1 MIGTGIGLSFI
12 GKDMKHLIWIA
23 ALAAGFC
30 MVSCRQ
36 GRDRVEE
43 ALKLAGANRAE
54 LEKVLRHYEGDTLKY
69 RAARFLIENM
79 PHCYGYRQG
88 GELDSI
94 KRVRTYTNS
103 FGQLDVG
110 YIRKWGWFDYRR
122 LPKVYDV
129 EVITADYLIRNI
141 DHAFTVWR
149 KRPWN
154 RSLSFEDFCEYL
166 LPYRIGD
173 EPLEEWRE
181 LYASDFGHLLDSV
194 YTGSDVVEA
203 VNVISRYLLHPVFI
217 YCEDFSLPH
226 IGPRYL
232 FRHRYGT
239 CVDAADIMVYA
250 FRSVGIP
257 CVEDTDARGSHVWIA
272 VRDTTGR
279 DEHLWY
285 INGDMVR
292 GSSDRGGHK
301 RGKVFRQTYGLQRDK
316 LPFYRDSRISL
327 LFRHP
332 YIKDVSA
339 AYYPDTLRAPLPVSD
354 DGFCYL
360 SYYQNLRWW
369 PCAAVRPVKG
379 ETIVPNLESELVYLP
394 QHYTDGT
401 FTPAGYPLW
410 FADGKVRTLQP
421 DTACRKRVR
430 LYRKYPFY
438 PWVKRYLRNMTGS
451 RIEGSL
457 TRDFRHP
464 RLLYAVN
471 DTPTVAS
478 NFVGLP
484 SPVLCRYVRLKA
496 PADKRIELAEL
507 SVYSEGREVEPVSI
521 GGSVGEKG
529 NRDVFSSNMTDG
541 DPLTYFISQEEGGE
555 VVFDLGCAVVVD
567 RIGFMPRND
576 DNFVRP
582 GDQYELLYHAGKE
595 GWKSLFRGMADTT
608 YLEMDVPANALF
620 WLRDLTRGREEH
632 VFFMEGDKQKFPV
645 F

>member
-1 MIGTGIGLSFI
+1 MRVFLKLLLLCSVLSAVSCTP
-12 GKDMKHLIWIA
+12 DRQRLNA
-23 ALAAGFC
+23 ALEAAG
-30 MVSCRQ
+30 
-36 GRDRVEE
+36 D
-43 ALKLAGANRAE
+43 NRAE

-79 PHCYGYRQG
+79 PHCYAYRQG
-88 GELDSI
+88 GTMDSV

-103 FGQLDVG
+103 FGQLEAEH
-110 YIRKWGWFDYRR
+110 IRKWGWFDYRR

-141 DHAFTVWR
+141 DHAFAVWR

-181 LYASDFGHLLDSV
+181 LYASDFSHLLDSV

-226 IGPRYL
+226 IGPGYL

-239 CVDAADIMVYA
+239 CMDAADIMVYA

-257 CVEDTDARGSHVWIA
+257 CVEDTDARGSHIWIA

-285 INGDMVR
+285 INGEMVR

-301 RGKVFRQTYGLQRDK
+301 RGKVFRHTYGLQQDRLK
-316 LPFYRDSRISL
+316 LYREGRTPP
-327 LFRHP
+327 LFSHP
-332 YIKDVSA
+332 YVKDVSA
-339 AYYPDTLRAPLPVSD
+339 EYYPDTLRAPLPASD

-360 SYYQNLRWW
+360 SYYRDRRWW
-369 PCAAVRPVKG
+369 ACVAVRPAKG
-379 ETIVPNLESELVYLP
+379 MAVVPNLESELVYLP

-401 FTPAGYPLW
+401 FVPAGYPLW
-410 FADGKVRTLQP
+410 FAGGKVRTLQP
-421 DTACRKRVR
+421 DTSCRKRVR
-430 LYRKYPFY
+430 LYRKFPYY
-438 PWVKRYLRNMTGS
+438 SWIKRYLQNMTGS
-451 RIEGSL
+451 LIEGSL
-457 TRDFRHP
+457 TPDFRNP
-464 RLLYAVN
+464 RLLHAVS

-478 NFVGLP
+478 NLIGLP

-496 PADKRIELAEL
+496 PSGKRIELAEL
-507 SVYSEGREVEPVSI
+507 AVYSEGQEVKPVSI
-521 GGSVGEKG
+521 GGSEGEKG
-529 NRDVFSSNMTDG
+529 NRNVSPRHLTDS
-541 DPLTYFISQEEGGE
+541 DPLTYFISQETGGE
-555 VVFDLGCAVVVD
+555 VVLDLGRAVPVD

-582 GDQYELLYHAGKE
+582 GDSYELLYHAGKE
-595 GWKSLFRGMADTT
+595 DWKNLLRVTADTT
-608 YLEMDVPANALF
+608 YLEAEVPANALF

-632 VFFMEGDKQKFPV
+632 VFFMEGDRQKFPV